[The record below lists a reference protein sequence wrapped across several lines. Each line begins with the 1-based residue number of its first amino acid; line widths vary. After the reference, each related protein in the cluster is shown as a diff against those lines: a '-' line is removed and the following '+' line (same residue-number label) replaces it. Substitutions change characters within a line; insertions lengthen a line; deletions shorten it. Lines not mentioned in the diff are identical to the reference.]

1 MPASLTP
8 EQIELRTQRLGQ
20 EMFERIRGRQAWVLS
35 KEWWLE
41 RLLNLCMVNE
51 WFKVQSFRFIDALP
65 MLSDDVELA
74 RHLREYFV
82 LPEHSRQRRENGQ
95 HGPSP
100 AREWFVRG
108 ASRWMNWQ
116 RPDSFRARQTARF
129 ARAASIAMAGNFIA
143 GSNVEEALR
152 TIRTLRERKLAF
164 TIDVLGEAALSRAEA
179 EAYHGT
185 YMDLID
191 QLPGHAASWPAVP
204 LIDEVPPVNVSVKLT
219 SLHPGFDAIAPEA
232 AKRRVKEL
240 MRPLLRKAMS
250 GGVFIH
256 VDMEQYAIKDLTLE
270 LFEELFMEDEF
281 RDYPHVGIVLQA
293 YLKDTDQ
300 DIPRAIEYAKKRG
313 TPFWVRLV
321 KGAYWDSET
330 VWADQEHWPWPV
342 WEQKWQS
349 DACYERCTQLLVE
362 NHRHIHS
369 AFASHNIRSLAHAI
383 ALRELYE
390 APATAFELQMLYGM
404 GDPIKRAVVD
414 MGQRCRIYT
423 PYGPLLAGMAYFIRR
438 LLENTANESFL
449 RRTAD
454 TPAAELLRDPQ
465 ETGRRTPAFKKPTI
479 VRYEFEEPLMN
490 SFENVPNTDFS
501 REPNRRQMTAAL
513 EQARAALGRDIPL
526 LINGERVTTGQWKE
540 SLNPSRPKEV
550 VARVAQADAA
560 AVDRAVKAAAEAFT
574 SWRRV
579 PPDERAQA
587 LFRLAGVME
596 KRRFEL
602 AAWQALECGKPWR
615 EADADVSEAIDYCNY
630 YGKEMVRLAAR
641 PRSRAIPGEQN
652 EYFYAPRGVVAV
664 ISPWNFPLAIP
675 AGLIAASVVT
685 GNTVVFKPAGPAEV
699 VGAKLAEM
707 CGEAGIPGGVVNFV
721 AGPGSAVGELLV
733 KHPQVMTVAFTGS
746 REVGLRI
753 YRLIAEAPAA
763 RPALKRFIPE
773 MGGKNAIIIDSDADL
788 DESIKAVMHGAFGYA
803 GQKCSACSRVIV
815 LDAAHDRFMERLIE
829 SVRSAG
835 VGPADNPAT
844 SIPPVID
851 RKAFDSIRGYIEQ
864 GKKEAR
870 CVLEVDASG
879 PTKEHGGYY
888 IGPVIFDDVPPQ
900 SRIAQ
905 EEIFGPVL
913 AVIRA
918 HSIEEAI
925 EIFNGTDYALTGGIF
940 SRSPGNIEKARA
952 ECECGNFYINRKVT
966 GSRPD
971 LQPFGGLKMSGFG
984 ARVGGPD
991 YLVQFCDPRTVTE
1004 NTLRRGFAPSKEVVE
1019 TLG

>member
-1 MPASLTP
+1 MPDSLTP
-8 EQIELRTQRLGQ
+8 EQIEHRTQQLGQ
-20 EMFERIRGRQAWVLS
+20 EMFDRIRGRQPGITS

-41 RLLNLCMVNE
+41 RLLNQCMVNE

-74 RHLREYFV
+74 RHLQEYFV
-82 LPEHSRQRRENGQ
+82 LPEHSRQRRGGNGH
-95 HGPSP
+95 HGYSTK
-100 AREWFVRG
+100 REWFVRW
-108 ASRWMNWQ
+108 ASRWMNFD
-116 RPDSFRARQTARF
+116 RPDSLRARQTARL
-129 ARAASIAMAGNFIA
+129 ARASSVAMAGNFIA
-143 GSNVEEALR
+143 GSNVQEALR
-152 TIRTLRERKLAF
+152 TIRTLRDRQLAF
-164 TIDVLGEAALSRAEA
+164 TIDVLGEAALSRTEA
-179 EAYHGT
+179 EAYHRT
-185 YMDLID
+185 YLELISE
-191 QLPGHAASWPAVP
+191 LPGHAASWPAVP
-204 LIDEVPPVNVSVKLT
+204 LIDQADGQLT

-232 AKRRVKEL
+232 AKRRAKEL
-240 MRPLLRKAMS
+240 LRPLLQKAMA
-250 GGVFIH
+250 GGVFVHI
-256 VDMEQYAIKDLTLE
+256 DMEHYAIKDLTLD
-270 LFEELFMEDEF
+270 LCEELFMEEEF
-281 RDYPHVGIVLQA
+281 REYPHLGIVLQT
-293 YLKDTDQ
+293 YLKDADR
-300 DIPRAIEYAKKRG
+300 DVPRTIEYAKKRG

-330 VWADQEHWPWPV
+330 VWADQAHWPWPV

-349 DACYERCTQLLVE
+349 DACYERCSRLLIE
-362 NHRHIHS
+362 NHRHVRT
-369 AFASHNIRSLAHAI
+369 AFASHNIRSLAHAM

-390 APATAFELQMLYGM
+390 APGAAFELQMLYGM
-404 GDPIKRAVVD
+404 GDPIKRAAID

-454 TPAAELLRDPQ
+454 TPAAELLCDPQ
-465 ETGRRTPAFKKPTI
+465 ETGRRTPAFKKPSI
-479 VRYEFEEPLMN
+479 ARYEFEEPLMN

-501 REPNRRQMTAAL
+501 REPNRRQMSAAL
-513 EQARAALGRDIPL
+513 AQVRAAAGREIPL

-550 VARVAQADAA
+550 VARVAQADAGS
-560 AVDRAVKAAAEAFT
+560 VDRAVQAAAQAFQ

-579 PPDERAQA
+579 PAEDRADT
-587 LFRLAGVME
+587 LFCLADLMQ
-596 KRRFEL
+596 KRRYEL

-615 EADADVSEAIDYCNY
+615 EADADVSEAVDYCNY
-630 YGKEMVRLAAR
+630 YGKEMIRLAEH
-641 PRSRAIPGEQN
+641 PRNRDIPGETN
-652 EYFYAPRGVVAV
+652 EYFYTPRGVVAV

-675 AGLIAASVVT
+675 AGLIAAAVVT
-685 GNTVVFKPAGPAEV
+685 GNTVVFKPAGPAEA
-699 VGAKLAEM
+699 VGAKLAEL
-707 CGEAGIPGGVVNFV
+707 CGEAGMPRGVVNFV
-721 AGPGSAVGELLV
+721 AGPGRTIGEVLV
-733 KHPQVMTVAFTGS
+733 KHPQIMTIAFTGS
-746 REVGLRI
+746 RQVGVRI
-753 YRLIAEAPAA
+753 NQLASEAPAA
-763 RPALKRFIPE
+763 RPGLKRFIPE

-835 VGPADNPAT
+835 VGPADEPTT

-851 RKAFDSIRGYIEQ
+851 REAFDSIRRYIEV
-864 GKKEAR
+864 GKQEAN
-870 CVLEVDASG
+870 CVLEVDAAA
-879 PTKEHGGYY
+879 PTKEYGGYY
-888 IGPVIFDDVPPQ
+888 VGPVIFDDVPPRA
-900 SRIAQ
+900 RIAQ

-913 AVIRA
+913 SVIRA
-918 HSIEEAI
+918 HSMDEAI
-925 EIFNGTDYALTGGIF
+925 EIFNGVDYALTGGIF

-991 YLVQFCDPRTVTE
+991 YLVQFCDPRTITE
-1004 NTLRRGFAPSKEVVE
+1004 NTLRRGFAPSEEVVE
-1019 TLG
+1019 TLGK